1 MLRIVTNVAEI
12 THIAHCVALNTLCGI
27 TQKVSNYYT
36 EKCQFFAFI
45 LGKFTPDGKKFTQ
58 APPVVPVTNEVWSL
72 YQCLSEN
79 MLGYGSKSCTME
91 KS

>member
-12 THIAHCVALNTLCGI
+12 THLAHCVALNTLCGI

-45 LGKFTPDGKKFTQ
+45 LEKFTPDRKIYTGTARGARDKY
-58 APPVVPVTNEVWSL
+58 EVCPEGAISL
-72 YQCLSEN
+72 GHR
-79 MLGYGSKSCTME
+79 LGHWTSK
-91 KS
+91 